1 MELQLVAADLV
12 GFLDEHQGVSTAILT
27 AVLILVTICYAA
39 QNRKM
44 VKEMAAARKI
54 AVLPKLALEWTM
66 TSSTI
71 ALPTLHNV
79 GPGPALDVE
88 VAIHYKPLPGQE
100 QKLKVR
106 RWKANLM
113 APGES
118 KQFLPLE
125 DDFSGS
131 MTTDEMA
138 STYSEI
144 DLTGEC
150 RDVLG
155 NTYPVEDRLED
166 IAEWKRVS
174 GEAIARW
181 LDPDAQKRQAKANA
195 EAWKPLISQLGEAIR
210 SLGRSGN

>member
-1 MELQLVAADLV
+1 VAADLFD
-12 GFLDEHQGVSTAILT
+12 FLDQHQGASTAILT
-27 AVLILVTICYAA
+27 AVLIGVTIYYAL

-44 VKEMAAARKI
+44 VDEMAATRKI
-54 AVLPKLALEWTM
+54 TVLPKLALEWTM

-71 ALPTLHNV
+71 AFPTLHNA
-79 GPGPALDVE
+79 GPGPALKVE
-88 VAIHYKPLPGQE
+88 VAIHYQPLPGQE
-100 QKLKVR
+100 HKLKVR

-113 APGES
+113 ASGES

-131 MTTDEMA
+131 MTTEEMA
-138 STYSEI
+138 ATYAHV

-150 RDVLG
+150 QDVLG
-155 NTYPVEDRLED
+155 NRHIVEDRLED

-181 LDPDAQKRQAKANA
+181 LDPDAQKRQAKATA
-195 EAWKPLISQLGEAIR
+195 EAWKPLISQLTEAIK
-210 SLGRSGN
+210 SLRRSGS